1 MGLES
6 LINGAFDRRPWS
18 LMAIHLGSLLVAMLV
33 MAAVITFLGG

>member
-6 LINGAFDRRPWS
+6 LINSAFERRPSS
-18 LMAIHLGSLLVAMLV
+18 LMAIYLGSLLVSMLV

>member
-6 LINGAFDRRPWS
+6 LINSAFERRPWS
-18 LMAIHLGSLLVAMLV
+18 LMAIYLGYLPVSILV